1 MLSNKK
7 ASNERIL
14 CGCGDS
20 GTNDAGIG
28 MAQALGAKFLD
39 DQGQE
44 IGLGAINITKLARID
59 ISGIHPK
66 LKSVKIDAAFN
77 AKDILCG
84 PKSVARVYGP

>member
-44 IGLGAINITKLARID
+44 IGFGAINIAKLSRID
-59 ISGIHPK
+59 ISGLHPK